1 MQGELPRVV
10 SVDYTALNNLEGEV
24 LSAADLPGT
33 NRARND
39 RRPRSYMRGQQP
51 SLAVVSIQERGLLL
65 LIGLAVLVSGLLL
78 LVECPAP
85 EALLVSDAIL
95 LEDIEILLPV
105 FVQAKPIDINHAS
118 QAELISLP
126 GIGPALAQRIIDYR
140 SEHGPFQSIDRLQ
153 NVSGIGPQT
162 VQDIQNLTDAVAQ

>member
-1 MQGELPRVV
+1 LLSHQQGEASSL
-10 SVDYTALNNLEGEV
+10 TA
-24 LSAADLPGT
+24 P
-33 NRARND
+33 
-39 RRPRSYMRGQQP
+39 P
-51 SLAVVSIQERGLLL
+51 IQERGLVT

-78 LVECPAP
+78 LAERPAP

-105 FVQAKPIDINHAS
+105 FVQAEPININRAS

-140 SEHGPFQSIDRLQ
+140 SEHGPFQSIDELQ

-162 VQDIQNLTDAVAQ
+162 VQDIQNSADAVAQ